1 MVDTQLIPRGIAD
14 KRVLDAMQSVPRH
27 LFVEKAL
34 WEQAYSDYP
43 LPIGEKQTISQPY
56 IVALMTEALELKGDE
71 RVLEIGTGSGYQ
83 TAVLSKLADK
93 VFSIERI
100 STLAERARK
109 LLDELHCSNVVVRVF
124 DGTVGWK
131 DESLFDAI
139 LVTAASPDI
148 PPPYI
153 EQLKIGGR
161 LVIPIGDVFSQ
172 VLTKIIK
179 TKDGIIKSD
188 LCGCRFVKLVGRY
201 GWTEEEREIL

>member
-1 MVDTQLIPRGIAD
+1 MVETQIIPRGITD

-71 RVLEIGTGSGYQ
+71 KALEIGTGSGYQ
-83 TAVLSKLADK
+83 TAVLSKLANK
-93 VFSIERI
+93 VYSIERI

-109 LLDELHCSNVVVRVF
+109 LLDELHCSNVVVRVY
-124 DGTVGWK
+124 DGTEGWK
-131 DESLFDAI
+131 DESPFDAI

-153 EQLKIGGR
+153 EQLKVGGR

>member
-1 MVDTQLIPRGIAD
+1 MVETQLVPRGIAD

-71 RVLEIGTGSGYQ
+71 KALEIGTGSGYQ
-83 TAVLSKLADK
+83 TAVLSKLAEK
-93 VFSIERI
+93 VYSIERI
-100 STLAERARK
+100 SPLAERARK
-109 LLDELHCSNVVVRVF
+109 LLDELHCSNVVVRVC
-124 DGTVGWK
+124 DGTEGWK
-131 DESLFDAI
+131 DESPFDAI

-161 LVIPIGDVFSQ
+161 LVIPVGDVFSQ